1 MVDEASLVLKEALK
15 KEDAEPDVA
24 RCLSEIV
31 ERQKKEGELFNQ
43 SMESATKQ
51 KEFLVALG
59 KGLQEKE
66 APRLEGIWRM
76 PFGEIQLRTVGG
88 TLEGQTEVIQETSRN
103 ALFYGA
109 LSALGGTGGIGTA
122 RNKPEQVRI
131 YSISGPVTGSVCCF
145 TINMR
150 PKDASAG
157 ILGFVG
163 AEESTHGYI
172 VFSPDGRSARYAK
185 LKDGNLSGFSL
196 LERTGAKIA

>member
-1 MVDEASLVLKEALK
+1 VLKEALK

-59 KGLQEKE
+59 KGLQEME
-66 APRLEGIWRM
+66 APRLEGMWRM
-76 PFGEIQLRTVGG
+76 PFGEIQLRTVEG
-88 TLEGQTEVIQETSRN
+88 TLEGQTEVIQESSRN
-103 ALFYGA
+103 ALLYGG
-109 LSALGGTGGIGTA
+109 LSALGGIGGIGA
-122 RNKPEQVRI
+122 PRNEPKQVRI
-131 YSISGPVTGSVCCF
+131 YSISGPVTGSVCYF

-163 AEESTHGYI
+163 GEESTHGYI
-172 VFSPDGRSARYAK
+172 VFSPDGRSARYAR
-185 LKDGNLSGFSL
+185 LKDGNLSGFL
-196 LERTGAKIA
+196 VLERAAAKVT